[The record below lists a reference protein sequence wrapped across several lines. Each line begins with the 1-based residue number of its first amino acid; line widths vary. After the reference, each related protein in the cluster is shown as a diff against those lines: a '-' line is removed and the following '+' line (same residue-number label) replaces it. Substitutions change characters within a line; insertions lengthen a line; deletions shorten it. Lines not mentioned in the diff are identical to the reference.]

1 MKQKKR
7 KGSYWREKMKAR
19 RDKTQNEC
27 NKEWR
32 TEEKGPAKKKEK
44 NI

>member
-7 KGSYWREKMKAR
+7 KGSNWGEKMKAR
-19 RDKTQNEC
+19 RDKTQNEW

-32 TEEKGPAKKKEK
+32 TGEKVPHKKEEK
-44 NI
+44 I